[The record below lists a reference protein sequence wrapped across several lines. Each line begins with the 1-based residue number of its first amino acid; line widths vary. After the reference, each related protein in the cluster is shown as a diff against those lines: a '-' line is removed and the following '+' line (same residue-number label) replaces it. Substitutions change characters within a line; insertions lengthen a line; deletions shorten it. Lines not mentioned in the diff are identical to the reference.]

1 MVVIPEERF
10 IQRDSSSGYFFPF
23 PLLATTTGHQQQGDE
38 KLEQIRMVQDLYVV
52 VNLSH
57 HQQFSFILRS
67 WFSF

>member
-38 KLEQIRMVQDLYVV
+38 KLEQIRMDQDLSS
-52 VNLSH
+52 L
-57 HQQFSFILRS
+57 
-67 WFSF
+67 